1 MKKYIFTAFSVLF
14 SLSLF
19 AQALEVKEDSLKIR
33 EIYDA
38 ALVKGQAYNWL
49 DHLSNNIC
57 GRLSGSLNAQ
67 RAVEYT
73 KAELE
78 ELGLDKVWLQPVMV
92 PKWTRGAREHAYIQT
107 GPCMKTEVN
116 ITALGG
122 SVATD
127 PAGIPA
133 QYKFL

>member
-1 MKKYIFTAFSVLF
+1 M
-14 SLSLF
+14 
-19 AQALEVKEDSLKIR
+19 
-33 EIYDA
+33 
-38 ALVKGQAYNWL
+38 VKGQAYNWL
-49 DHLSNNIC
+49 DHLSNNIG

-107 GPCMKTEVN
+107 GPGMTTEVN

-122 SVATD
+122 RVLILALLQFFRSCGQKALHQWTKSI
-127 PAGIPA
+127 GRQI
-133 QYKFL
+133 